1 MGIFPFNLI
10 PLENLPIGG
19 GFIPTSQGDHL
30 QGSLIWPIALSTE
43 LTIAACT
50 RLRTTRLW
58 KKMEKGAT
66 GYGDL
71 RNT

>member
-1 MGIFPFNLI
+1 M
-10 PLENLPIGG
+10 ENLPIVAS

-30 QGSLIWPIALSTE
+30 QGSLIWPMALSTE
-43 LTIAACT
+43 LTIATCT